1 MSWKISHKIAE
12 ILNKG
17 SDNTGI
23 DREEALSLMRLE
35 GHTRE
40 VYGLMETAN
49 RLSREQFNGKGENHF
64 HIGINVEACPFNC
77 SFCSLTVKAGIFKEK
92 IEFADEIGRAHV

>member
-1 MSWKISHKIAE
+1 MSWKISHKTE
-12 ILNKG
+12 DILNKG
-17 SDNTGI
+17 SDNAGI

-35 GHTRE
+35 LHTRE
-40 VYGLMETAN
+40 TYALMETAN

-77 SFCSLTVKAGIFKEK
+77 SFCSLTVKAGIFSKK
-92 IEFADEIGRAHV
+92 RLSSVMMRS